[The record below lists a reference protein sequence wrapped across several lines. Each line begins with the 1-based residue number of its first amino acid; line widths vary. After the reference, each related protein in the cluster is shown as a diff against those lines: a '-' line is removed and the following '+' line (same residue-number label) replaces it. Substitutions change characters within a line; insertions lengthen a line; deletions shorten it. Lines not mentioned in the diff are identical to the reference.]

1 MFHCHVLR
9 HEDRGMMGQFVV
21 VGPGQQ
27 PGQPAAGS
35 QHAAGHGDD
44 GSH

>member
-21 VGPGQQ
+21 VEPGEEA
-27 PGQPAAGS
+27 GEVSHDGGAA
-35 QHAAGHGDD
+35 HHGH
-44 GSH
+44 